1 MSPTNSH
8 LGAQSWAQGAAL
20 EVPGWRGDVRGD
32 SVGGTGAVM
41 RVAVGSCRH
50 RERPQPSLG
59 KEEIAEHLAEAW
71 GVRSWL

>member
-1 MSPTNSH
+1 
-8 LGAQSWAQGAAL
+8 
-20 EVPGWRGDVRGD
+20 
-32 SVGGTGAVM
+32 M